1 MARIVWS
8 LLVITLIGAIV
19 ALVGAGSHRAFGWA
33 SVAACLLLV
42 GTASVFSR
50 AWRGFLGLTV
60 FATAWM
66 ALTVVLAQEGP
77 GGSLLIPNDARSL
90 AWVYGGAVVIGVVAL
105 VPRRFIGDTRASTR
119 DDARDESEAAVQ

>member
-8 LLVITLIGAIV
+8 LLVIALIGVIV
-19 ALVGAGSHRAFGWA
+19 ALVGAGSHRAFGWI

-60 FATAWM
+60 FATAWLV
-66 ALTVVLAQEGP
+66 LTVVLAQEGP

-90 AWVYGGAVVIGVVAL
+90 AWVYGGAVVIGVAAL
-105 VPRRFIGDTRASTR
+105 VPRRFIGDSGVPTG
-119 DDARDESEAAVQ
+119 DDAPHESEAAVQ